1 MYMTTDLNGINT
13 AVCAINKKG
22 DAGAVLSDCGTYL
35 YNLWRSWDEEKNWL
49 IWIMLHPSGA
59 DGTEDDATIRR
70 CEAYAKVWGCGG
82 ISVYNLFA
90 FRATNPQELRTAS
103 DPVGPL
109 NDHYLREIP
118 NDRFVACAWGAAAN
132 LFPERVQAVKQI
144 IGGKLLI
151 HLGMAGGQPRH
162 PLDSEQALPVSPWAQ
177 ECSRYINPRVF

>member
-1 MYMTTDLNGINT
+1 MAL
-13 AVCAINKKG
+13 CAINKRG

-35 YNLWRSWDEEKNWL
+35 YNLWRRWDEEKDWL
-49 IWIMLHPSGA
+49 IWIMLNPSTA
-59 DGTEDDATIRR
+59 DGTQNNATIRS
-70 CEAYAKVWGCGG
+70 CMGYAQARGHGG

-144 IGGKLLI
+144 IDGKLLI

-162 PLDSEQALPVSPWAQ
+162 PLDLGKAFLVSPWAR
-177 ECSRYINPRVF
+177 ECSRYLNPNVSI